1 MKRLFEPLAA
11 MPRILRLIV
20 LASFFTGTAVLIATV
35 FRVGTF
41 RIYDETLSGEQLW
54 SEGYGPF
61 FVIIALIMIAAGVGI
76 LKGRRWARWLVLLIY
91 VAASPVLFIYSRHHP
106 SQNGYLLWIFVVP
119 AFLWAAFFYWYL
131 FHKQKDFFAQ
141 AL

>member
-1 MKRLFEPLAA
+1 MRRLFEALTA
-11 MPRILRLIV
+11 MPVILRLTV
-20 LASFFTGTAVLIATV
+20 LATFCTGAAVLIATL

-41 RIYDETLSGEQLW
+41 QIYDETLSGEQLW

-61 FVIIALIMIAAGVGI
+61 FVIITLIMIVAGLGI
-76 LKGRRWARWLVLLIY
+76 LKGRGWARWLVLLIY

-106 SQNGYLLWIFVVP
+106 SQNWYLVWSFVVP

-131 FHKQKDFFAQ
+131 FHKQKAFFA
-141 AL
+141 